1 MSVSVKLRTALIVT
15 FIALSLLLSFVLST
29 TISYYSSKS
38 IKNEIGESLAG
49 TAYQTADK
57 LDNFMWSRSGEVEL
71 LGSLPVFENNQNI
84 GNIQQMLDQLQSH
97 FPSFS
102 WIGYTDTKGKVLAA
116 TDGILL
122 GKDLS
127 ERPVFQQGIQG
138 KFIGDVHDAVLLAKL
153 LPNPSG
159 EPLQFVDVSLPIRN
173 SQNQTI
179 GVLAAHMSWAWAK
192 EVQESVLLPNKW
204 ADQDIDMLIVSKKDQ
219 TVLLGPR
226 DMVGKPLPLKSIE
239 KAQLQKDGWELE
251 KWPDGNTY
259 LTGYAYGDGY
269 LDYPGLGWTVIV
281 RQPESTALASVS
293 ELMNFN
299 IWITIAAAVLFA
311 LIGWWLAER
320 ISLPIRALTRTADRL
335 ASGENI
341 EIPAHKSFNDIELLS
356 FSLQTMVTSL
366 SQKEV
371 ELDNMQSLAH
381 YDHLTGLP
389 NRNALEMYLEEAFE
403 NPEQQPC
410 LSFLYIDLDGFKKV
424 NDTLGHQSGDMLLQ
438 KVAQRLCHLTREKD
452 ITVRLGGDEFLVVL
466 HTDPVQLDIQKD
478 TVAYA
483 NDIIRSLNKP
493 FIVEYEKV
501 NIGCSIG
508 GAVYPYDSDNP
519 IEIIRM
525 ADQALYQSKRSG
537 KNRLTFYKE
546 PLSPKSIG

>member
-15 FIALSLLLSFVLST
+15 FIALSLLLSFTLST
-29 TISYYSSKS
+29 TINYYSSQS

-71 LGSLPVFENNQNI
+71 LGSLPVFENNQNVE
-84 GNIQQMLDQLQSH
+84 NIQQMLDQLKSH

-127 ERPVFQQGIQG
+127 ERPVFKEGIQG

-153 LPNPSG
+153 LPNPTG
-159 EPLQFVDVSLPIRN
+159 EPLQFVDVSLPIKN
-173 SQNQTI
+173 SQQQTI

-192 EVQESVLLPNKW
+192 EVQQSVLLPSKW
-204 ADQDIDMLIVSKKDQ
+204 AGQNVDMLIVSKKDQ

-226 DMVGKPLPLKSIE
+226 EMVGKPLPLKSIA

-293 ELMNFN
+293 ELMHFN
-299 IWITIAAAVLFA
+299 IWITVIAAVVFA
-311 LIGWWLAER
+311 LIGWWLAQR
-320 ISLPIRALTRTADRL
+320 ISLPIRELTHTADRL
-335 ASGENI
+335 ACGE
-341 EIPAHKSFNDIELLS
+341 EVDIPSRKSFSDIEMLS
-356 FSLQTMVTSL
+356 SSLQTMVTSL

-371 ELDNMQSLAH
+371 ELGNMQSLAH

-389 NRNALEMYLEEAFE
+389 NRNALETYLEDAFE
-403 NPEQQPC
+403 DPEQQPC
-410 LSFLYIDLDGFKKV
+410 LSFLYIDLDGFKKI
-424 NDTLGHQSGDMLLQ
+424 NDTLGHQSGDILLQ
-438 KVAQRLCHLTREKD
+438 KVAQRLSQLTREHD

-466 HTDPVQLDIQKD
+466 HTDPSGLNIEKE
-478 TVAYA
+478 AEIYA
-483 NDIIRSLNKP
+483 NEIIRSLNKP

-508 GAVYPYDSDNP
+508 GAVYPHDSDNP

-546 PLSPKSIG
+546 PLAPQSIG

>member
-1 MSVSVKLRTALIVT
+1 MSVKLRTALIVT
-15 FIALSLLLSFVLST
+15 FIALSLLLSFTLST
-29 TISYYSSKS
+29 TINYYSSQS

-71 LGSLPVFENNQNI
+71 LGSLPVFENNQNVE
-84 GNIQQMLDQLQSH
+84 NIQQMLDQLKSH

-127 ERPVFQQGIQG
+127 ERPVFKEGIQG

-159 EPLQFVDVSLPIRN
+159 EPLQFVDVSLPIKN
-173 SQNQTI
+173 SQQQTI

-192 EVQESVLLPNKW
+192 EVQQSVLLPSKW
-204 ADQDIDMLIVSKKDQ
+204 AGQNVDMLIVSKQDQ

-226 DMVGKPLPLKSIE
+226 EMVGKPLPLKSIA

-293 ELMNFN
+293 ELMHFN
-299 IWITIAAAVLFA
+299 IWITVIAAVVFA
-311 LIGWWLAER
+311 LIGWWLAQR
-320 ISLPIRALTRTADRL
+320 ISLPIRELTHTADRL
-335 ASGENI
+335 ACGE
-341 EIPAHKSFNDIELLS
+341 EVDIPSRKSFSDIEMLS
-356 FSLQTMVTSL
+356 SSLQTMVTSL

-371 ELDNMQSLAH
+371 ELGNMQSLAH

-389 NRNALEMYLEEAFE
+389 NRNALETYLEDAFE
-403 NPEQQPC
+403 DPEQQPC
-410 LSFLYIDLDGFKKV
+410 LSFLYIDLDGFKKI
-424 NDTLGHQSGDMLLQ
+424 NDTLGHQSGDILLQ
-438 KVAQRLCHLTREKD
+438 KVAQRLSQLTREHD

-466 HTDPVQLDIQKD
+466 HTDPSGLNIEKE
-478 TVAYA
+478 AEIYA
-483 NDIIRSLNKP
+483 NEIIRSLNKP

-508 GAVYPYDSDNP
+508 GAVYPHDSDNP

-546 PLSPKSIG
+546 PLAPQSIG

>member
-1 MSVSVKLRTALIVT
+1 MSVKLRTGLIVT
-15 FIALSLLLSFVLST
+15 FIALSLLLSFALST
-29 TISYYSSKS
+29 TINYYSAKS

-57 LDNFMWSRSGEVEL
+57 LDNFMWSRSGELEL
-71 LGSLPVFENNQNI
+71 LGSLPVFENNQHVD
-84 GNIQQMLDQLQSH
+84 NIQAMLDQLQSR

-159 EPLQFVDVSLPIRN
+159 EPLQFVDVSLPIQN
-173 SQNQTI
+173 SNKQTI
-179 GVLAAHMSWAWAK
+179 GVLAAHMSWEWAK
-192 EVQESVLLPNKW
+192 EVQQSVLLPNKW
-204 ADQDIDMLIVSKKDQ
+204 ADQDVDMLIISKKDQ

-226 DMVGKPLPLKSIE
+226 DMVGKPLRLQSVQQ
-239 KAQLQKDGWELE
+239 AQIQKDGWELE
-251 KWPDGNTY
+251 QWPDGHTY

-281 RQPESTALASVS
+281 RQPESVALASVS
-293 ELMNFN
+293 ELTHFN
-299 IWITIAAAVLFA
+299 LWITVAAAALFA

-320 ISLPIRALTRTADRL
+320 ISLPIRELTRTADRL
-335 ASGENI
+335 ACGEAVDM
-341 EIPAHKSFNDIELLS
+341 PKHQSFSDIELLS
-356 FSLQTMVTSL
+356 TSLQTMVTSL
-366 SQKEV
+366 SNKEV
-371 ELDNMQSLAH
+371 ELDYMQSLAH

-389 NRNALEMYLEEAFE
+389 NRNALETYLEDAFAD
-403 NPEQQPC
+403 PEQQPYF
-410 LSFLYIDLDGFKKV
+410 SFLYIDLDGFKKV
-424 NDTLGHQSGDMLLQ
+424 NDTLGHQSGDILLQ
-438 KVAQRLCHLTREKD
+438 KVAQRLHQLTREQD

-466 HTDPVQLDIQKD
+466 HTDSSQLKIRNE
-478 TVAYA
+478 TEAYA
-483 NDIIRSLNKP
+483 EEIIRSLNKP

-508 GAVYPYDSDNP
+508 GAMYPYDSDNP
-519 IEIIRM
+519 IDIIRM

-546 PLSPKSIG
+546 PLAPTSIG

>member
-1 MSVSVKLRTALIVT
+1 MSVKLRTALIVT
-15 FIALSLLLSFVLST
+15 FIALSLLLSFTLST
-29 TISYYSSKS
+29 TINYYSSQS

-71 LGSLPVFENNQNI
+71 LGSLPVFENNQNVE
-84 GNIQQMLDQLQSH
+84 NIQQMLDQLKSH

-127 ERPVFQQGIQG
+127 ERPVFKEGIQG

-153 LPNPSG
+153 LPNPTG
-159 EPLQFVDVSLPIRN
+159 EPLQFVDVSLPIKN
-173 SQNQTI
+173 SQQQTI

-192 EVQESVLLPNKW
+192 EVQQSVLLPSKW
-204 ADQDIDMLIVSKKDQ
+204 AGQNVDMLIVSKKDQ

-226 DMVGKPLPLKSIE
+226 EMVGKPLPLKSIA

-293 ELMNFN
+293 ELMHFN
-299 IWITIAAAVLFA
+299 IWITVVAAVVFA
-311 LIGWWLAER
+311 LIGWWLAQR
-320 ISLPIRALTRTADRL
+320 ISLPIRELTHTADRL
-335 ASGENI
+335 ACGE
-341 EIPAHKSFNDIELLS
+341 EVDIPSRKSFSDIEMLS
-356 FSLQTMVTSL
+356 SSLQTMVTSL

-371 ELDNMQSLAH
+371 ELGNMQSLAH

-389 NRNALEMYLEEAFE
+389 NRNALETYLEDAFE
-403 NPEQQPC
+403 DPEQQPC

-424 NDTLGHQSGDMLLQ
+424 NDTLGHQSGDILLQ
-438 KVAQRLCHLTREKD
+438 KVAQRLSQLKREHD

-466 HTDPVQLDIQKD
+466 HTDPSGLNIEKE
-478 TVAYA
+478 AEIYA
-483 NDIIRSLNKP
+483 NEIIRSLNKP

-508 GAVYPYDSDNP
+508 GAVYPHDSDNP

-546 PLSPKSIG
+546 PLAPQSIG

>member
-15 FIALSLLLSFVLST
+15 FIALSLLLSFTLST
-29 TISYYSSKS
+29 TINYYSSQS

-71 LGSLPVFENNQNI
+71 LGSLPVFENNQNVE
-84 GNIQQMLDQLQSH
+84 NIQQMLDQLKSH

-102 WIGYTDTKGKVLAA
+102 WIGYTDIKGKVLAA

-127 ERPVFQQGIQG
+127 ERPVFKEGIQG

-153 LPNPSG
+153 LPNPTG
-159 EPLQFVDVSLPIRN
+159 EPLQFVDVSLPIKN
-173 SQNQTI
+173 SQQQTI

-192 EVQESVLLPNKW
+192 EVQQSVLLPSKW
-204 ADQDIDMLIVSKKDQ
+204 AGQNVDMLIVSKKDQ

-226 DMVGKPLPLKSIE
+226 EMVGKPLPLKSIA

-293 ELMNFN
+293 ELMHFN
-299 IWITIAAAVLFA
+299 IWITVVAAVVFA
-311 LIGWWLAER
+311 LIGWWLAQR
-320 ISLPIRALTRTADRL
+320 ISLPIRELTHTADRL
-335 ASGENI
+335 ACGE
-341 EIPAHKSFNDIELLS
+341 EVDIPSRKSFSDIEMLS
-356 FSLQTMVTSL
+356 SSLQTMVTSL

-371 ELDNMQSLAH
+371 ELGNMQSLAH

-389 NRNALEMYLEEAFE
+389 NRNALETYLEDAFE
-403 NPEQQPC
+403 DPEQQPC
-410 LSFLYIDLDGFKKV
+410 LSFLYIDLDGFKKI
-424 NDTLGHQSGDMLLQ
+424 NDTLGHQSGDILLQ
-438 KVAQRLCHLTREKD
+438 KVAQRLSQLTREHD

-466 HTDPVQLDIQKD
+466 HTDPSGLNIEKE
-478 TVAYA
+478 AEIYA
-483 NDIIRSLNKP
+483 NEIIRSLNKP

-508 GAVYPYDSDNP
+508 GAVYPHDSDNP

-546 PLSPKSIG
+546 PLAPQSIG

>member
-1 MSVSVKLRTALIVT
+1 MSVKLRTALIVT
-15 FIALSLLLSFVLST
+15 FIALSLLLSFTLST
-29 TISYYSSKS
+29 TINYYSSQS

-71 LGSLPVFENNQNI
+71 LGSLPVFENNQNVE
-84 GNIQQMLDQLQSH
+84 NIQQMLDQLKSH

-127 ERPVFQQGIQG
+127 ERPVFKEGIQG

-159 EPLQFVDVSLPIRN
+159 EPLQFVDVSLPIKN
-173 SQNQTI
+173 SQQQTI

-192 EVQESVLLPNKW
+192 EVQQSVLLPSKW
-204 ADQDIDMLIVSKKDQ
+204 AGQNVDMLIVSKQDQ

-226 DMVGKPLPLKSIE
+226 EMVGKPLPLKSIA

-251 KWPDGNTY
+251 KWLDGNTY

-293 ELMNFN
+293 ELMHFN
-299 IWITIAAAVLFA
+299 IWITVVAAVVFA
-311 LIGWWLAER
+311 LIGWWLAQR
-320 ISLPIRALTRTADRL
+320 ISLPIRELTHTADRL
-335 ASGENI
+335 ACGE
-341 EIPAHKSFNDIELLS
+341 EVDIPSRKSFSDIEMLS
-356 FSLQTMVTSL
+356 SSLQTMVTSL

-371 ELDNMQSLAH
+371 ELGNMQSLAH

-389 NRNALEMYLEEAFE
+389 NRNALETYLEDAFE
-403 NPEQQPC
+403 DPEQQPC

-424 NDTLGHQSGDMLLQ
+424 NDTLGHQSGDILLQ
-438 KVAQRLCHLTREKD
+438 KVAQRLSQLTREHD

-466 HTDPVQLDIQKD
+466 HTDPSGLNIEKE
-478 TVAYA
+478 AEIYA
-483 NDIIRSLNKP
+483 NEIIRSLNKP

-508 GAVYPYDSDNP
+508 GAVYPHDSDNP

-546 PLSPKSIG
+546 PLAPQSIG